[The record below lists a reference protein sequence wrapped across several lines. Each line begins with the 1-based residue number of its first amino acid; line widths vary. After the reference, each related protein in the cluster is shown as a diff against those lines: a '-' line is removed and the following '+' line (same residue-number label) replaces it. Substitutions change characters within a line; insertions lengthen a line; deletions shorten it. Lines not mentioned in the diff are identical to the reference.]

1 MTNPTERKMATIRRI
16 SEIKPI
22 DGADAIELAVV
33 DGWKVVVKKGEYS
46 VNQMVVFCE
55 IDSFIPHDVA
65 PFLTKNGT
73 PKEYKG
79 IQGNRLKTIKLR
91 GQVSQ
96 GLILGTD
103 TVIELF
109 VDSKF
114 DEGQEICEVIYEGS
128 DVSDILGII
137 KWEPEENAQL
147 GGQRKGN
154 FPIELRKTDQERI
167 QNLTKRL
174 EEFKEYTWEVTEKLH
189 GSSMTMYFDRDKKF
203 HVCSRN
209 VDLME
214 SEDNSFWKIAN
225 KYQVYEKFLFASMME
240 IEEAQDI
247 PGLAVQGELIGP
259 GINGNQYGL
268 SEADFYVF
276 DMQHTRDQSYCDA
289 RNRLELSK
297 LLCLKHTPVVDP
309 VFKIPSDWTVDDL
322 LNFAEGKSA
331 LNNSDREGL
340 VFKCLQNPEISFKVV
355 SNKWLLKNE

>member
-1 MTNPTERKMATIRRI
+1 MSERKMATIRRI
-16 SEIKPI
+16 KEIEEIK
-22 DGADAIELAVV
+22 DADNIQIYHV
-33 DGWKVVVKKGEYS
+33 DGWKVIDKKEKYS

-96 GLILGTD
+96 GLILPFVGFTLTAKTDNILEGTD
-103 TVIELF
+103 
-109 VDSKF
+109 
-114 DEGQEICEVIYEGS
+114 
-128 DVSDILGII
+128 VSEALGII

-209 VDLME
+209 VDLVE

-247 PGLAVQGELIGP
+247 PGIAVQGELIGP

-276 DMQHTRDQSYCDA
+276 DIQHTRDQSYCDA
-289 RNRLELSK
+289 RNRLALSK
-297 LLCLKHTPVVDP
+297 LLGLNHTPVVDP